1 MQRDCILAGDR
12 DCIFLWGNGLCVQQP
27 WQNIS
32 PWSVADRF
40 LSTFSFILICSS
52 SLSRTHAE
60 NEVSRLRTAPQ
71 PTCRVSLFSLPI
83 HFMLGSRLFQTQRK
97 CRSSTTVF
105 SILPSPAL
113 LLKEKNKQKKLYV
126 ETKGSLFFYSCQTFS
141 SLARST
147 FMLKVLLSQAA
158 PCSAYTKE
166 K

>member
-97 CRSSTTVF
+97 CMSSTTVF
-105 SILPSPAL
+105 SILPSPAP
-113 LLKEKNKQKKLYV
+113 LLKEKKQAKKAICWNKR
-126 ETKGSLFFYSCQTFS
+126 FF
-141 SLARST
+141 
-147 FMLKVLLSQAA
+147 VLLFVPDFFLFGYVNIHVEGIVITSG
-158 PCSAYTKE
+158 PM
-166 K
+166 